1 MRYEIIMSFMKYFV
15 LQQSIKEYLGDVYVA
30 LGKYGEAS
38 NAYMSVV
45 SMLEN
50 LYGDNY
56 ERI

>member
-1 MRYEIIMSFMKYFV
+1 MKCFV
-15 LQQSIKEYLGDVYVA
+15 LQQSIKECLGDVYVA

-38 NAYMSVV
+38 NAYMQIV

-56 ERI
+56 ERIEKVKKKMMF